1 MKILLRL
8 AGLSLCAALGIV
20 LAVQLAAHATAD
32 AAADIDEIAVAAD
45 ESPRPS
51 RPTPKPNVPRP
62 STVQSRVTGDTSQH
76 AQRAAEQAGFEPL
89 HVAQAPAAGSSE
101 NLDAAVQK
109 ALGNL
114 LQSQGLPVTPGA
126 NGATVPVEVMMKM
139 LDQNEQTHKALQL
152 LQSQMQS
159 ASSRRTNGS
168 CGRRTGRSC
177 GPGAAV
183 PPPPAAQPPAV
194 AEPEALIMPAPASHG
209 APAGGAAKSEVVAAP
224 GAIAAEGDGKLAIN
238 ARDVDVRVLLEQL
251 AEEAGLNILA
261 GASVSGSISLNMQH
275 VGVEQ
280 ALDAILKATGFTA
293 QHDGGF
299 VYIGTAEDFA
309 AMERAQDRISTR
321 VYRPNYIA
329 AKELSTMITPLLSP
343 TVGKISVSTPAATGI
358 AVDNTTAGGD
368 SMSQQDA
375 LVIQDYETVLTQIDA
390 VIKDLDRR
398 PAQVSIEAMIVSVT
412 LNDANSFGV
421 DFQVLRDQQNVRFG
435 WGNPR
440 QAPLAGGGQVN
451 PVTGANVGQ
460 FEFDTGGLKFAFLDD
475 SLGVF
480 INALETVGD
489 ANVIASPKLLC
500 LNKQKAEI
508 LIGQKLGY
516 ISTTVT
522 QNFSTQNVEFLDV
535 GAELRLRPFISSD
548 GLIRLEVH
556 PELSEG
562 QVVVNGG
569 FTLPNKTLTE
579 VTTNVMCPDGCTVI
593 LGGLMR
599 ENLRSNSTQVP
610 LLGSLPAV
618 GPLFRNKTENVERTE
633 ILILLTPRIVYDGE
647 NAAEGAM
654 YRKDAVQMEA
664 AKFHRMSPVGKA
676 HLARDY
682 TDRARAAAADGN
694 RVLAKRFARLAV
706 HYDPLNRDAVR
717 TLHEIG
723 SQEGTPM
730 AQGLAVETVI
740 GDDGRPS
747 LTARC
752 RHGCSTNLAAKV
764 YRQPNIRVIPACRAA
779 ASTPPSRRCFVMISN
794 SPIRRIGRVAVVGL
808 AAYAAAARRRDV
820 NKLVL
825 PEPPGA
831 PDLHPI
837 RKSEPTRRLSG
848 STSSEIGVIRTAA
861 TAWRQGDA
869 AACRDSLEILALAP
883 EHRESRLLMAELE
896 LEQDRPAEVGPALA

>member
-8 AGLSLCAALGIV
+8 AGLSLCAALGIL

-32 AAADIDEIAVAAD
+32 VAAKSD
-45 ESPRPS
+45 DAESVVRQEGSGSEQRHVPASARKAMIQPRTTADAS
-51 RPTPKPNVPRP
+51 RTA
-62 STVQSRVTGDTSQH
+62 RV
-76 AQRAAEQAGFEPL
+76 AAEQAGFEPL
-89 HVAQAPAAGSSE
+89 HVAQAPTSGNGGE
-101 NLDAAVQK
+101 TDAALQR
-109 ALGNL
+109 ALSTL
-114 LQSQGLPVTPGA
+114 LQQQGVPVAP
-126 NGATVPVEVMMKM
+126 NSNSATVPVEVMMKM
-139 LDQNEQTHKALQL
+139 LDQNEQTQKALQM
-152 LQSQMQS
+152 LQAQMQ
-159 ASSRRTNGS
+159 AGGATVAQAPAA
-168 CGRRTGRSC
+168 
-177 GPGAAV
+177 GPSLTPPVPQPPTTAVAPIEAPAV
-183 PPPPAAQPPAV
+183 PTATATE
-194 AEPEALIMPAPASHG
+194 AEPLIMPAPSK
-209 APAGGAAKSEVVAAP
+209 PEIVSAP
-224 GAIAAEGDGKLAIN
+224 GAVAAEGDGKLAIN

-251 AEEAGLNILA
+251 AEEAGMNILA

-293 QHDGGF
+293 RHDGGF

-309 AMERAQDRISTR
+309 AMERAQDRIGTR
-321 VYRPNYIA
+321 VYRPNYIS

-368 SMSQQDA
+368 AMSQQDA
-375 LVIQDYETVLTQIDA
+375 IVVQDYETVLAQIDA

-398 PAQVSIEAMIVSVT
+398 PAQVSIEAMIVSVI

-535 GAELRLRPFISSD
+535 GAQLRLRPFISSD

-610 LLGSLPAV
+610 LLGSLPGV

-633 ILILLTPRIVYDGE
+633 ILILLTPRIVYDGD
-647 NAAEGAM
+647 NAAEGNL
-654 YRKDAVQMEA
+654 YKKDAVEMEA

-682 TDRARAAAADGN
+682 NDRARAAAASGN
-694 RVLAKRFARLAV
+694 RVLAQRFARLAV

-723 SQEGTPM
+723 SQDGAPVL
-730 AQGLAVETVI
+730 QGLGVETVI
-740 GDDGRPS
+740 GEGAAPVVDGEMPPWM
-747 LTARC
+747 LEELARE
-752 RHGCSTNLAAKV
+752 
-764 YRQPNIRVIPACRAA
+764 
-779 ASTPPSRRCFVMISN
+779 
-794 SPIRRIGRVAVVGL
+794 
-808 AAYAAAARRRDV
+808 DV
-820 NKLVL
+820 PV
-825 PEPPGA
+825 
-831 PDLHPI
+831 
-837 RKSEPTRRLSG
+837 
-848 STSSEIGVIRTAA
+848 
-861 TAWRQGDA
+861 
-869 AACRDSLEILALAP
+869 P
-883 EHRESRLLMAELE
+883 EHPRDPGVPGRSLDIAK
-896 LEQDRPAEVGPALA
+896 PEVFRHEK